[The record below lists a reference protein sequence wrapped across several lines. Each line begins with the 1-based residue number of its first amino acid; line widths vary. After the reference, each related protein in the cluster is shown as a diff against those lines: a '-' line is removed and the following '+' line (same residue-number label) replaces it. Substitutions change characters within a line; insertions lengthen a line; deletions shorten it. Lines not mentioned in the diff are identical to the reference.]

1 MKKTISIQL
10 SIISLINF
18 LFFSC
23 TFINEPKDFKV
34 KKWTPTLAAPLI
46 DAKLTL
52 QNMLKSQDI
61 QPIISEDASGFLNLV
76 YQDTIFSEFI
86 ENYIVLPNQT
96 YSDEFKMPDSN
107 IPAFDVQLA
116 YRDSLKNVVPFNAG
130 SIDRSLDFI
139 SFKSGQLEI
148 NFNSSYNQNVDL
160 VLTIPFLRHRVN
172 NQPLVET
179 FTMGPNTSVSRTIN
193 LGNYDL
199 DLTRN
204 NQLPKGLEYK
214 IEYTIRKISNNP
226 VLPSAKINSSI
237 TINNPKYRL
246 LKGYLGTLDITL
258 PISKVAIEI
267 FKNSFQGD
275 IFFQDPKLILHV
287 DNSIGAEILVSIPP
301 LKTFYNDRTI
311 VPRTLTRNNGFFLD
325 TTLAKPANVGQSA
338 VTKIFYS
345 VANSN
350 IRNAFNPSPVM
361 VEYSSNIKIN
371 PNSFPE
377 QNFVTDQSRIRVR
390 ADVELPLYGRIN
402 NLVISDTIPIK
413 VDNDFQKDY
422 NLEYIIYKLNTENG
436 FPFDCKLQ
444 AYFLD
449 STKTLI
455 DSIIVTPN
463 FLLLPSARIN
473 AATGRVTQP
482 TKEFYMR
489 KFEGTRLRN
498 VIKAKY
504 IVLYGKFNTTNV
516 HSNQNIKIYKEYFVN
531 AKLAAETKV
540 NVQIDN

>member
-23 TFINEPKDFKV
+23 TFINDPKDFKV

-516 HSNQNIKIYKEYFVN
+516 HSNQNIKIYKDYFVN